1 MLPPTSFIRLWVVS
15 YWYVML
21 LFVTG
26 VFVAAL
32 YKLVIWV
39 AKVGNS
45 PWVTVASID
54 VLKLVEFEPISLLAL
69 SPSI

>member
-1 MLPPTSFIRLWVVS
+1 
-15 YWYVML
+15 ML